1 MGICET
7 HERSWR
13 RSAHR
18 DADLVVAF
26 IHLINVVRVVHGD
39 VCPLTQPDIF
49 KPHPAQNRVT
59 SHGNPTRVLVRVLD
73 RKNIPFREEVLF
85 LVTLRKRPLFTD
97 SSDWTTFI
105 DIMKMGIF

>member
-1 MGICET
+1 MLVSSVRDAGRECET
-7 HERSWR
+7 ST
-13 RSAHR
+13 SKIDPGKAAS
-18 DADLVVAF
+18 DPAG
-26 IHLINVVRVVHGD
+26 N
-39 VCPLTQPDIF
+39 
-49 KPHPAQNRVT
+49 HPETSNRVT

-97 SSDWTTFI
+97 SSDWTTVI